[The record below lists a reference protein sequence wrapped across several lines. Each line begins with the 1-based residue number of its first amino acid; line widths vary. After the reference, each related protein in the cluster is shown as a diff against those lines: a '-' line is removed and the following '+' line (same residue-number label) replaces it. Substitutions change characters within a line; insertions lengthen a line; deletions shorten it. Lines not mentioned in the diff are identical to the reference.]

1 MKRGIIMN
9 VMFSAFTAPTS
20 TIGAVTRMMALA
32 KKFSEEGHTV
42 NFCASGETVDHLKD
56 KGFSVHVMPESTIF
70 GLPKMLSNLLS
81 KHSYTAKIPAK
92 EGRSYGNL
100 WLFLYFS
107 GHSNRHY
114 LLECVRKQV
123 EACYMHQTNLLI
135 SELDPSAYISSYILN
150 KPLVTTYSAIAKK
163 GENAYFWRKAENN
176 VNYVLKHFGYS
187 TDVTLH
193 EIIYGKNIFKLIPSI
208 PELEQTPRESST
220 CYCGNLLEPIKKCPE
235 NFTPESNKKYIFCYF
250 GTGSISH
257 NIIEKELPKAL
268 ANRDDIRCYLATD
281 SIKEDYS
288 IGNVKFVNFINAKN
302 LLPHCILTL
311 CHGGLNT
318 ITQSLEY
325 GVPVLSFPGP
335 IFERRFNS
343 EMLQN
348 AGVGYMG
355 ELSDFNALWI
365 ENRLN
370 IKSTLSQNLL
380 KIQKRFKE
388 FKGAD
393 TAYSK
398 INEWNNSFAARE
410 PAAI

>member
-1 MKRGIIMN
+1 MN

-32 KKFSEEGHTV
+32 KKFAKEGHTV
-42 NFCASGETVDHLKD
+42 NFCASGETVELLKA
-56 KGFSVHVMPESTIF
+56 KGFTVQVMPESTIF
-70 GLPKMLSNLLS
+70 GLPKIISNLIS
-81 KHSYTAKIPAK
+81 KHSYTAKLPAK
-92 EGRSYGNL
+92 EGKSYGNL

-107 GHSNRHY
+107 GHSNRRY
-114 LLECVRKQV
+114 LLECVKKQV
-123 EACYMHQTNLLI
+123 EACCNHKTDLLV
-135 SELDPSAYISSYILN
+135 SELEPSAYLVAYILN

-163 GENAYFWRKAENN
+163 GEDAYFWNKAENS
-176 VNYVLKHFGYS
+176 VNYVLKHFGYKS
-187 TDVTLH
+187 DITLH

-208 PELEQTPRESST
+208 PELEQTPYERNT
-220 CYCGNLLEPIKKCPE
+220 CYCGNLLESVKKSSS
-235 NFTPESNKKYIFCYF
+235 NFTLKNGKKYIFCYF

-268 ANRDDIRCYLATD
+268 ADKDDIICYLATD

-288 IGNVKFVNFINAKN
+288 IGNVKFVNYINATK

-343 EMLQN
+343 EMLQK

-355 ELSDFNALWI
+355 ELSDFNASWI
-365 ENRLN
+365 KNMLD

-380 KIQKRFKE
+380 RIQNRFKE
-388 FKGAD
+388 YKGED
-393 TAYSK
+393 TAYAK
-398 INEWNNSFAARE
+398 INEWNNSLSAKE
-410 PAAI
+410 PAIF